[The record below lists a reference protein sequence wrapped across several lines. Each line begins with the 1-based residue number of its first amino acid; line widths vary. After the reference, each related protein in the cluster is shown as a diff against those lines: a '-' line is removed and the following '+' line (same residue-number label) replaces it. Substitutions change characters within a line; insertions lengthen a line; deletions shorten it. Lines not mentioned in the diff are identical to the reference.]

1 MNNAKKISADLFNG
15 TKTQSNATVAPNG
28 PNTTNASLS
37 DTKPPATHALLE
49 AEKDI
54 VIQDPLKKSAVVPQA
69 MDVTMNHPSASLP
82 VYTQKK
88 WIPNKEEVDE
98 ENLKSKPTFAKIQAP
113 KKGAN
118 FTVLPD

>member
-1 MNNAKKISADLFNG
+1 MNNAKKMSTDLFNS
-15 TKTQSNATVAPNG
+15 TKTQSNVTVAPNAS
-28 PNTTNASLS
+28 NTTNASLS

-54 VIQDPLKKSAVVPQA
+54 VISDPHKKAAVVPQA
-69 MDVTMNHPSASLP
+69 MDVTMNHPAESLP

-98 ENLKSKPTFAKIQAP
+98 ENLKSKPTFAKI
-113 KKGAN
+113 
-118 FTVLPD
+118 